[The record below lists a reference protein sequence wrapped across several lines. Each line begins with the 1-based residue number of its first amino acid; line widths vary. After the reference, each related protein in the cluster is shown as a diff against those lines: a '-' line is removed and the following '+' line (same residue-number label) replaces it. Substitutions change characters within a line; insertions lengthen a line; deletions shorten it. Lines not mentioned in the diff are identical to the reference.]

1 MSWWQ
6 GLQEQATEYT
16 SSLKEKAEELK
27 VQATEHVEVIR
38 GKAEEIKTQATEQAL
53 KLQEQAETLKQHVT
67 EETLESNG
75 INALLGRTPVPGD
88 PQWDRAVEALDFT
101 YVTNRVVAMGM
112 PHDRRQEMLLA
123 AKETLGAAAKKRRA
137 GAPNADKPGN
147 NLDVVTAL
155 LHHKHPNRFM
165 VWNFSEE
172 AYDYGKF
179 DNQVLEYKF
188 PGHPAPPLGLLFK
201 ICTSIENWL
210 DADPNNVAC
219 LHCLTGK
226 GRTATI
232 MSCFLTW
239 IGEAGSVMEALQMVA
254 EKRNDT
260 MEQLTIPSQRR
271 YLQYFSNMLDGVK
284 PRSEPLLLR
293 RIIMNS
299 VPKFGTQLGEVRD
312 PSHAPSELIGQLP
325 PGDPRDLGCCPYIQ
339 LFKGGKL
346 LFTTAWQSGSTAS
359 TTASTA
365 IANESEESN
374 PAGPSWCY
382 PSEQSVAFSIDAV
395 MQGDILVRCRH
406 LTSKGARVSMFR
418 AAFHTGYVPCG
429 VLRLN
434 KAQLDGACADDRFE
448 DDFFID
454 LIFAPVTSKP
464 VERSDSDTE
473 NTAVARRE
481 RGLVVEAEARDAY
494 DEMLHRDS
502 RFWDEVS
509 NRKERAVSRRLKEQK
524 EKGGDSGGGV
534 DDQIMNSL
542 SSFGFDDEDHEDD
555 EVAVEFELPSGGVGY
570 RRGQQPNLD
579 PKASAAIDFINEMT
593 SKNSPKEE
601 TGGEAADLMEM
612 LTMAGMDDEVGW
624 VDTAQDTSQT
634 SNSADQL
641 PTPPVLPTSSGDGDL
656 VKTVS
661 TGDDELS
668 ALADLEKELGLDA
681 PSPATTTTSQQQQ
694 PPQPGLS
701 EGQPSAI
708 TPTTTTTTSDN
719 YDFDD
724 DLDDFEGYLQSLTA
738 SPTHKE

>member
-1 MSWWQ
+1 
-6 GLQEQATEYT
+6 
-16 SSLKEKAEELK
+16 
-27 VQATEHVEVIR
+27 
-38 GKAEEIKTQATEQAL
+38 
-53 KLQEQAETLKQHVT
+53 
-67 EETLESNG
+67 
-75 INALLGRTPVPGD
+75 
-88 PQWDRAVEALDFT
+88 
-101 YVTNRVVAMGM
+101 
-112 PHDRRQEMLLA
+112 
-123 AKETLGAAAKKRRA
+123 
-137 GAPNADKPGN
+137 
-147 NLDVVTAL
+147 
-155 LHHKHPNRFM
+155 
-165 VWNFSEE
+165 
-172 AYDYGKF
+172 
-179 DNQVLEYKF
+179 
-188 PGHPAPPLGLLFK
+188 
-201 ICTSIENWL
+201 
-210 DADPNNVAC
+210 
-219 LHCLTGK
+219 
-226 GRTATI
+226 
-232 MSCFLTW
+232 
-239 IGEAGSVMEALQMVA
+239 
-254 EKRNDT
+254 
-260 MEQLTIPSQRR
+260 
-271 YLQYFSNMLDGVK
+271 
-284 PRSEPLLLR
+284 
-293 RIIMNS
+293 
-299 VPKFGTQLGEVRD
+299 
-312 PSHAPSELIGQLP
+312 
-325 PGDPRDLGCCPYIQ
+325 
-339 LFKGGKL
+339 
-346 LFTTAWQSGSTAS
+346 
-359 TTASTA
+359 
-365 IANESEESN
+365 
-374 PAGPSWCY
+374 
-382 PSEQSVAFSIDAV
+382 
-395 MQGDILVRCRH
+395 
-406 LTSKGARVSMFR
+406 
-418 AAFHTGYVPCG
+418 

-509 NRKERAVSRRLKEQK
+509 NRKERAVSRRLK

-708 TPTTTTTTSDN
+708 TPTTTTTTTTTSDN

-738 SPTHKE
+738 SPTNKE